1 MQVVEFSSR
10 WDLMPIRA
18 LVTYYAVSNV
28 DKVLRVGEMPV
39 RLCNYSDVYN
49 NEFIS
54 PQMDHMQATASGNE
68 IERFSLSKND
78 VIITKDSESWDD
90 IGVPALV
97 IESSPDLVCGYHL
110 ALLRP
115 NSKMILGA
123 FLLRCLQARPV
134 QVQLELAANGI
145 TRFGVP
151 KSAIGATLV
160 PVPPIGEQRAITDYL
175 DRETARLDALVA
187 EHRRL
192 LDLLNE
198 KRGALVTGAV
208 VRGLN
213 RAVPFRDSGVP
224 WIGEIPAHWELWKLG
239 HVASVGN
246 GSTPNRGRREYWE
259 DGDVPWLNSSVV
271 NRGEVTGA
279 EQFVTRQAVRECHLP
294 IVKRGAVL
302 VAITGQGKTRGRAAV
317 LSMDAT
323 VNQHIAFIS
332 SGGSRLSP
340 WYLKWTLSA
349 AYDYLRSI
357 SDDVGGTKGALTCEE
372 LANLRVPV
380 PPAAEQ
386 REIVREIAARTRA
399 IDDLATAAE
408 RTVALLR
415 ERRSA
420 LIAAAVTGR
429 IDLG

>member
-1 MQVVEFSSR
+1 MNDEVVRPFPLKRLKHVVSLRRSR
-10 WDLMPIRA
+10 M
-18 LVTYYAVSNV
+18 
-28 DKVLRVGEMPV
+28 
-39 RLCNYSDVYN
+39 
-49 NEFIS
+49 
-54 PQMDHMQATASGNE
+54 
-68 IERFSLSKND
+68 
-78 VIITKDSESWDD
+78 DD
-90 IGVPALV
+90 IGRGGPYVGLEN
-97 IESSPDLVCGYHL
+97 IESRTGKFL
-110 ALLRP
+110 ASALTTDGDMRRPPPLGAAPLSNTFERDDVLFGKLRP
-115 NSKMILGA
+115 YLAKAWVAEFSGRCSTELLVMEPAEIDPGFLRYVCLWSEFVDTVDASTFGSKMPRA
-123 FLLRCLQARPV
+123 DWNF
-134 QVQLELAANGI
+134 
-145 TRFGVP
+145 
-151 KSAIGATLV
+151 IGNVAV
-160 PVPPIGEQRAITDYL
+160 PVPERSRQRAICEYL

-192 LDLLNE
+192 LGLLDE

-208 VRGLN
+208 IRGLHP
-213 RAVPFRDSGVP
+213 AVSFRDSGVP
-224 WIGEIPAHWELWKLG
+224 WIGKIPAHWELWKLG

-246 GSTPNRGRREYWE
+246 GSTPNRGRQEYWE

-271 NRGEVTGA
+271 NRAEVTSA
-279 EQFVTRQAVRECHLP
+279 EQFVTRLAVRECHLP

-317 LSMDAT
+317 LSTDAT
-323 VNQHIAFIS
+323 VNQHIAYIS
-332 SGGSRLSP
+332 SGWSRLSP
-340 WYLKWTLSA
+340 WYLKWTLAA

-386 REIVREIAARTRA
+386 REIVRSIAARTRA
-399 IDDLATAAE
+399 IDDLAAE
-408 RTVALLR
+408 AEHTVALLR

>member
-1 MQVVEFSSR
+1 MNDELVRPFPLKRLKHVVSLRRSRVDGIGRGGPYVGLENIESRTGKLLSDATDANALQPPPLGASPLSNFFERDDVLFGKLRPYLAKTWVAEFSGRCSTE
-10 WDLMPIRA
+10 L
-18 LVTYYAVSNV
+18 LVMKPAEIAPGFLRYVCLWPEFVDAV
-28 DKVLRVGEMPV
+28 D
-39 RLCNYSDVYN
+39 
-49 NEFIS
+49 
-54 PQMDHMQATASGNE
+54 ASTFG
-68 IERFSLSKND
+68 
-78 VIITKDSESWDD
+78 
-90 IGVPALV
+90 
-97 IESSPDLVCGYHL
+97 
-110 ALLRP
+110 
-115 NSKMILGA
+115 SKMPRA
-123 FLLRCLQARPV
+123 DWDF
-134 QVQLELAANGI
+134 
-145 TRFGVP
+145 
-151 KSAIGATLV
+151 IGNVAV
-160 PVPPIGEQRAITDYL
+160 PVPERRKQRAIADYL

-192 LDLLNE
+192 LDLLDE

-208 VRGLN
+208 IRGLN
-213 RAVPFRDSGVP
+213 RAVPFGDSGVP

-239 HVASVGN
+239 HVASIGN

-271 NRGEVTGA
+271 NRGEVTDA
-279 EQFVTRQAVRECHLP
+279 EQFVTRRAVRECHLP
-294 IVKRGAVL
+294 VVKRGAVL

-340 WYLKWTLSA
+340 WYLKWTLAA

-399 IDDLATAAE
+399 IDELAAEAE
-408 RTVALLR
+408 RTAALLR